1 MSVDTFTSW
10 CSKSKSNFI
19 SVEPVRKVVK
29 MEKDSQKV
37 RFRELNVLDDKYH
50 GKMKSNIGNKRNKG
64 IILINYLS

>member
-1 MSVDTFTSW
+1 
-10 CSKSKSNFI
+10 
-19 SVEPVRKVVK
+19 